1 MRKIKAFLIIFFVLF
16 LLCAVA
22 AAFSDTTQG
31 EGSGSAEAMTSGVD
45 ADESSAS
52 GTIETA
58 GQEEILNDEDGSGA
72 DFKNSSAAGAEDIDK
87 GKGSGASGAD
97 AASAGS
103 GVSGA
108 AKSSA
113 GSGASEIAGQAA
125 SSAASGTAEG
135 KVQSATFDI
144 SKVPPYSGSPATVI
158 NDNVPFFTA
167 DDMTTDVFENYSN
180 LDSLGRCGTAFANI
194 CTDLMPTE
202 PRGEIGM
209 IRPSG
214 WHTVKYNGIID
225 GNYLYNR
232 CHLIAYELAGENANE
247 KNLITGTRYMNVEG
261 MLPYE
266 NDTKDYVER
275 TGHHVLYRVTPVFE
289 GGNLVASGVL
299 MEAHSVED
307 DSFYFCVYC
316 YNVQPGIIIDY
327 TTGDSEPDGS
337 VQVPSDTAQTRDANL
352 DDSKTGDAGVI
363 ANGGASQQT
372 SDTAEKTYV
381 LNKNTKKFHYPEC
394 PSADD
399 IKPKNKEVFTG
410 DRQTLINRGYDPC
423 KRCNP

>member
-1 MRKIKAFLIIFFVLF
+1 MRKIRTFFIIFFALILLF
-16 LLCAVA
+16 ATA
-22 AAFSDTTQG
+22 AAFTDTSQDGLTNPTEALTAG
-31 EGSGSAEAMTSGVD
+31 E
-45 ADESSAS
+45 DESSNS
-52 GTIETA
+52 GTS
-58 GQEEILNDEDGSGA
+58 GFSDDGILNSEEGSGA
-72 DFKNSSAAGAEDIDK
+72 DSENPSSAKTAENIAEVSN
-87 GKGSGASGAD
+87 SGASGAI
-97 AASAGS
+97 AQ
-103 GVSGA
+103 
-108 AKSSA
+108 SA
-113 GSGASEIAGQAA
+113 GSGASVVAA
-125 SSAASGTAEG
+125 VSVDSGVSEG
-135 KVQSATFDI
+135 KELSASFYL
-144 SKVPPYSGSPATVI
+144 SKVPVYSGSPVAVI
-158 NDNVPFFTA
+158 NDNVPFFTS
-167 DDMTTDVFENYSN
+167 DDMTTEPFENYSS
-180 LDSLGRCGTAFANI
+180 LDSLGRCGTAFANV

-247 KNLITGTRYMNVEG
+247 KNLITGTRYMNTEG

-266 NDTKDYVER
+266 NDTKNYVIR

-289 GGNLVASGVL
+289 GDNLVASGVL
-299 MEAHSVED
+299 MEAHSVEAND
-307 DSFYFCVYC
+307 FYFCVYC

-327 TTGDSEPDGS
+327 ATGDSKPDGT
-337 VQVPSDTAQTRDANL
+337 VQVSSDTSQTGDANA

-372 SDTAEKTYV
+372 SDSAEKTYV

-394 PSADD
+394 PSADT

-410 DRQTLINRGYDPC
+410 DRQTLIDQGYAPC